1 MSYQELPTDEQVEFA
16 DDMWNAKGIEVS
28 EFFFDPP
35 PHVMGE
41 KRVTLKGLPPESW
54 SLQ

>member
-1 MSYQELPTDEQVEFA
+1 MSYQELPTDAEMDA
-16 DDMWNAKGIEVS
+16 SDDLWNAQGLEVS

-41 KRVTLKGLPPESW
+41 KRVTLKGLPPSEW
-54 SLQ
+54 SI

>member
-1 MSYQELPTDEQVEFA
+1 MSYQDLPTDEQVADA

-41 KRVTLKGLPPESW
+41 KRVTLKGLPPAEW
-54 SLQ
+54 SI